1 MKRIRGRLFY
11 IFLAIIFIINCT
23 VVYLNHYKVD
33 KNNAQIMTFTK
44 AEILVT
50 HKDLGNT
57 KVNEVSKVVF
67 EIKNVGSEDLFIEDV
82 KVDCHCTVV
91 EWKKAF
97 VSRNQ
102 KAVLT
107 VSYDNHIRG
116 DYKRVVVVKA
126 NLPNSPLVLTFSG
139 KTI

>member
-1 MKRIRGRLFY
+1 MNRIKGKIFY
-11 IFLAIIFIINCT
+11 FFLAIIFVINCT
-23 VVYLNHYKVD
+23 IVYQNHYKVD
-33 KNNAQIMTFTK
+33 EDDSRIMAFTE
-44 AEILVT
+44 AEILEK

-67 EIKNVGSEDLFIEDV
+67 EIKNVGSEDLFVEDV

-91 EWKKAF
+91 DWKKTF
-97 VSRNQ
+97 VNRNQ
-102 KAVLT
+102 KAILT